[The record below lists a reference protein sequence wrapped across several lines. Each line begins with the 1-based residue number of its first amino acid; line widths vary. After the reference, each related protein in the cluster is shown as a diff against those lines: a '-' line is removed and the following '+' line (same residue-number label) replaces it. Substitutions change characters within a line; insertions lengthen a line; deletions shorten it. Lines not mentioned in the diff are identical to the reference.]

1 METLIQEWLA
11 QARQHRRL
19 TQHPLVTLSY
29 AQSLDGCL
37 TVRRGQPTA
46 LSGPESSRLTHW
58 LRSQHDAILVG
69 VGTVLADNPRL
80 TVRLVEGRNPQPVI
94 LDSQL
99 RTPTDANLLRGHP
112 HPAWIAASHHA
123 PAERRAVLE
132 GIAGRMFSLPANEN
146 GKVSLLALLAELA
159 EAGIASLMVEGGGE
173 VITSFLAQG
182 LVDQM
187 ILTIAPVILAGYPAI
202 TSSAAWPVQEGA
214 GFVYPRLKDARFH
227 RLGEDIVVLGKLK

>member
-1 METLIQEWLA
+1 MEALIQEWLA
-11 QARQHRRL
+11 QARQHCRL
-19 TQHPLVTLSY
+19 TLRPLITLSY

-37 TVRRGQPTA
+37 TARRGQPTA

-80 TVRLVEGRNPQPVI
+80 TVRLAEGRNPQPVI

-99 RTPTDANLLRGHP
+99 RTPADANLLQGHP

-123 PAERRAVLE
+123 PAERKAALE
-132 GIAGRMFSLPANEN
+132 GIAGRIFVLPANEN
-146 GKVSLLALLAELA
+146 GKVSLPALLVRLA
-159 EAGIASLMVEGGGE
+159 EAGVTSLMVEGGGE

-202 TSSAAWPVQEGA
+202 TSSAAWPSLEDA
-214 GFVYPRLKDARFH
+214 EFAYPRLKDARFQ